1 VRWRFLHK
9 IGVYVGVHY
18 FLITTVTRIC
28 V

>member
-1 VRWRFLHK
+1 LHK